1 MSLETSGILIDVLIQ
16 KTAGETLE
24 DDKKDKIV
32 RFNREFPNKEL
43 YQQIRYTINKYWDMS
58 LKFNIE
64 NADGTKRKYGI

>member
-64 NADGTKRKYGI
+64 NADGTKIKVGN